1 MMQTGSKPCIYIF
14 SQSKYQI
21 ARPAW
26 LSDSYLFS
34 SHTFTLICIIKF
46 LIPLKNLSSTNSRT
60 NSSNWS
66 QIQVL
71 LKQYNSQNTI
81 HQTWIKIYIS
91 LNNILLLSNG
101 HSHQHIFLWNPWIDS
116 QDWYFSEKITK
127 VYSGW
132 LNEFLNI
139 SSKEFFRIK
148 IC

>member
-1 MMQTGSKPCIYIF
+1 MYFLNQSIKNSKTSLTIKFVLILF
-14 SQSKYQI
+14 
-21 ARPAW
+21 
-26 LSDSYLFS
+26 SYL
-34 SHTFTLICIIKF
+34 HTNMHHQISNST
-46 LIPLKNLSSTNSRT
+46 KNLSSTNSRN